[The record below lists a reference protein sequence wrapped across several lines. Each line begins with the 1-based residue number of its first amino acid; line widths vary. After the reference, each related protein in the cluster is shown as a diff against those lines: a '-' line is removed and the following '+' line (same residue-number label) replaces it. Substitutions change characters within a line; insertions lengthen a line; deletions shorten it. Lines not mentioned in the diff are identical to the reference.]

1 MAHGEVHESKV
12 KCLSQFIY
20 TGKNTPQW
28 ETQTRFL
35 RWHIFHIKLQYHN
48 REFSYSRG
56 ITHSCF
62 LRQHIYLL
70 SLSLF
75 FLFIFSFSFSFLP
88 FSFYRHVSCSYLYSY
103 LVANCTIRD
112 IFLYFIGF
120 LPCLILELWLLRVLV
135 LFKLSYMHLM
145 QQKLGE
151 NPLINAEEKFSIFLC
166 VLEVSRDYRHLLKAT
181 CGLPVHHA
189 SSRLA
194 SYLFHENWFPVS
206 LFSSLILGMI

>member
-1 MAHGEVHESKV
+1 MVRSTNRKWNV
-12 KCLSQFIY
+12 
-20 TGKNTPQW
+20 
-28 ETQTRFL
+28 
-35 RWHIFHIKLQYHN
+35 YHN
-48 REFSYSRG
+48 LFIREKTLHNGKLKQDFLDDIFFISSYSIIIG
-56 ITHSCF
+56 NSLIPEVLHTLVFLDSTYFCF
-62 LRQHIYLL
+62 
-70 SLSLF
+70 LSLF

-103 LVANCTIRD
+103 PVANCTIRD

>member
-1 MAHGEVHESKV
+1 MKFSCFRGATHSLFLSFSDCSLFPLSKRSPYI
-12 KCLSQFIY
+12 CLSPPLYRYI
-20 TGKNTPQW
+20 
-28 ETQTRFL
+28 
-35 RWHIFHIKLQYHN
+35 
-48 REFSYSRG
+48 
-56 ITHSCF
+56 SCA
-62 LRQHIYLL
+62 
-70 SLSLF
+70 
-75 FLFIFSFSFSFLP
+75 
-88 FSFYRHVSCSYLYSY
+88 YLYSY
-103 LVANCTIRD
+103 SVASQILKD
-112 IFLYFIGF
+112 IFLYFISF